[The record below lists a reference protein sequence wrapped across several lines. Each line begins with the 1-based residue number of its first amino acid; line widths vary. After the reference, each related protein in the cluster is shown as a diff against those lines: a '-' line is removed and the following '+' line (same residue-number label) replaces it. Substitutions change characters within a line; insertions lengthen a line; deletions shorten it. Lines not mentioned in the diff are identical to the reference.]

1 MFWQNKH
8 REASEQAFFLFII
21 IWRCLAEALGTYG
34 LDMIPGTRFPGGTE
48 ATGAWRRFFWFLSLH
63 SLAMVR
69 LPFNTFFFLVKT
81 TWHQPALE
89 DGPGFLGDGV
99 QTKGTTRRLGHGG
112 NGRLMMTRPAHNNTH
127 THKID
132 WRVRRHRGRGL
143 RNMIPQLCYYN
154 VYHLMIRGNR

>member
-48 ATGAWRRFFWFLSLH
+48 ATGAWRRFFG
-63 SLAMVR
+63 
-69 LPFNTFFFLVKT
+69 FFLFTAWPWSGSRLTHFFSWSRQHGINRRWRTGLAFWGTGCK
-81 TWHQPALE
+81 QK
-89 DGPGFLGDGV
+89 GRRGD
-99 QTKGTTRRLGHGG
+99 LDME